1 MIKQMPSGNDV
12 KLSILGDQPY
22 PAYELRNIVRFL
34 DDTDWQAGAK
44 LLDQIQISED
54 ELKQDFIPAYKV
66 LDGFHYCAKHYG
78 PVLAARIGQSYSVED
93 LGVFGYAIASS
104 QNLGHALA
112 LTDQYH
118 SLLGNLLKR
127 VTLSH
132 SDYLKCKLLN
142 IQNLDADTLSF
153 FIALS
158 NSAKLH
164 LGRKIFGDDLHYQE
178 VFFTFSDEDNRA
190 VYETIYGCPIEFNAD
205 HNGWSIDKND
215 LKRTK
220 LVSHNEDMKNYL
232 PYCNEL
238 MEDLKQK
245 DSLVNEIQQI
255 LISCAGDYPDIEML
269 ASAFNVSS
277 RTLRRQLAN
286 VGTSY
291 QKILNKVR
299 CHLSIE
305 YLSKTDI
312 AIEDISNLIGFSDV
326 TNFRHAF
333 KKWVGQT
340 PSYYRKHYI

>member
-34 DDTDWQAGAK
+34 NDMEWQAGDA
-44 LLDQIQISED
+44 LLSEIQVSSD
-54 ELKQDFIPAYKV
+54 ELKQDFLPAFKV
-66 LDGFHYCAKHYG
+66 LDAFNYCAKQYG
-78 PVLAARIGQSYSVED
+78 PVLAARIGQSYSIED

-118 SLLGNLLKR
+118 ALLGNLLKR
-127 VTLSH
+127 ATLSH
-132 SDYLKCKLLN
+132 PQYLKCKLLN
-142 IQNLDADTLSF
+142 IQNLEPETLSF

-164 LGRKIFGDDLHYQE
+164 LGQRIFGEDLSYQE
-178 VFFTFSDEDNRA
+178 VFFTFHDEENRE
-190 VYETIYGCPIEFNAD
+190 VYEAIYGCPVVFGED
-205 HNGWSIDKND
+205 HNGWSVHKND
-215 LKRTK
+215 LKRVK
-220 LVSHNEDMKNYL
+220 QIKHNEDMKNYL
-232 PYCNEL
+232 PYCNQL
-238 MEDLKQK
+238 MDDLKQK

-269 ASAFNVSS
+269 AGAFNISS
-277 RTLRRQLAN
+277 RTLRRQLAS

-340 PSYYRKHYI
+340 PSYYRKHYS